1 MMQIT
6 YLGPRARRSDPSTS
20 HAAAHNAHRCK
31 AQQLREDIRH
41 TLQRHGPR
49 TAREI
54 ALLLDEDYIAV
65 QRRMSET
72 ERICRTGVVRDGCA
86 EWAADDACYFAEMG
100 EADRTAREGRG

>member
-20 HAAAHNAHRCK
+20 HAAARHAHGGK
-31 AQQLREDIRH
+31 ATQLRADIRH

-54 ALLLDEDYIAV
+54 AMLLDVSYFDV
-65 QRRMSET
+65 QRRLSET
-72 ERICRTGVVRDGCA
+72 ERINRTGVVRDGCH
-86 EWAADDACYFAEMG
+86 EWAADDACYFAEAG
-100 EADRTAREGRG
+100 EADRVGRG

>member
-6 YLGPRARRSDPSTS
+6 YLGPRARRADPATS
-20 HAAAHNAHRCK
+20 HAAANNAHSGK
-31 AQQLREDIRH
+31 AAQLRSDILH

-54 ALLLDEDYIAV
+54 SMLLDEDYIAV
-65 QRRMSET
+65 QRRMSEV
-72 ERICRTGVVRDGCA
+72 ERIHRTGAVRDGCH
-86 EWAADDACYFAEMG
+86 EWAADDACYFAEAG